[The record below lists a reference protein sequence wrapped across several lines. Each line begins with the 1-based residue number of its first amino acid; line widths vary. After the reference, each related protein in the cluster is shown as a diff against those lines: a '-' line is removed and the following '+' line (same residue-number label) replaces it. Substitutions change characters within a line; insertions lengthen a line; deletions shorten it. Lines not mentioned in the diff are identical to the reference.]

1 MPSRV
6 SHTLPHTVLER
17 QRVLD
22 AYHADRSNWRSIAT
36 SNAFPRSTAY
46 DLVGRDRAVDLKRGG
61 ARAKSI
67 KVTPETVAL
76 LETYLNENCLFKLE
90 AMKTMLFLDTDVKVS
105 ASTPSTCNNEV
116 NKAKRQTFAEKL
128 LKHQR
133 EGNCIV
139 YYYETNYNTYCKRNQ
154 GRAKKGTR
162 AVAVLPPSKGAN
174 LQIQCVVNFSIGLVH
189 HRLQRGSIQ
198 MYCNAAFVE
207 EIYQK
212 VKKSETEQ
220 HVVEHYDMKLLRL
233 GPYSPMCNPVE
244 GCFSVLKAKIKACLA
259 VDREEICDRRRNFH
273 RDEDG
278 NLLTLFESQMRFLEH
293 AARLSMRCMTPT
305 LVLQMELHCR
315 DAVMSAK
322 NFVNMRYET

>member
-1 MPSRV
+1 M
-6 SHTLPHTVLER
+6 E
-17 QRVLD
+17 
-22 AYHADRSNWRSIAT
+22 
-36 SNAFPRSTAY
+36 
-46 DLVGRDRAVDLKRGG
+46 
-61 ARAKSI
+61 
-67 KVTPETVAL
+67 
-76 LETYLNENCLFKLE
+76 
-90 AMKTMLFLDTDVKVS
+90 
-105 ASTPSTCNNEV
+105 PSTCNNEI

-139 YYYETNYNTYCKRNQ
+139 YYYETNYIIYCKRNQ

-174 LQIQCVVNFSIGLVH
+174 LQIQCVVNSSIGLVH

-198 MYCNAAFVE
+198 MDCNAAFVE

-212 VKKSETEQ
+212 VKESEVFHTCYSDKKVVIVLDNAPAHSQTEQ
-220 HVVEHYDMKLLRL
+220 RVVEHHDMKLLRL
-233 GPYSPMCNPVE
+233 DPYSPMCNPIE

-278 NLLTLFESQMRFLEH
+278 NLLTLSESQMRFLEH
-293 AARLSMRCMTPT
+293 AARLSMRCMVPT
-305 LVLQMELHCR
+305 LVLQMELHCH
-315 DAVMSAK
+315 DAVRSAK